1 MGTNDKNRKII
12 SVISCALCT
21 PTKDFLLIFVCG
33 KPRICNAIPKIRD
46 ISIRVAI
53 CDLGGVVFGENK
65 SRPKIYSPATN
76 INSPNV
82 MTANFNGDVIVQ
94 VVIFWHVVFPLWLF
108 ALLYHNLTAR

>member
-46 ISIRVAI
+46 VSIRVAI

-94 VVIFWHVVFPLWLF
+94 VVIWFFGMWCFPF
-108 ALLYHNLTAR
+108 GYLLYCIII

>member
-46 ISIRVAI
+46 VNIRVAI

-82 MTANFNGDVIVQ
+82 MMANFNGDVIVQ
-94 VVIFWHVVFPLWLF
+94 VVILFFGMWCFPF
-108 ALLYHNLTAR
+108 GYLLYCIII